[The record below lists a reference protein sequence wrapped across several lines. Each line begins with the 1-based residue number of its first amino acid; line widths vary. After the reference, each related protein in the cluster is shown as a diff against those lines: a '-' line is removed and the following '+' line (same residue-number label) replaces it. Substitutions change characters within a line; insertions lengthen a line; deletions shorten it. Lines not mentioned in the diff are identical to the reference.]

1 MKRMRIGYALLT
13 AGLLVAPLAAQDKPA
28 AASSESAAAA
38 AYRVQ
43 VVISEYDGA
52 NKVSSM
58 PYTIPVA
65 QMTGDGRARGSMRVG
80 TRVPVSTS
88 SKSGESAIQYMDVG
102 TNLDVL
108 VKRGDGERLAVEL
121 TLERSW
127 LYVRDQTK
135 EGKSEGRPWVPGDPA
150 PSLVPLNHQFRA
162 NVEFLLRDGRASE
175 TTVATD
181 PDTGHAMKVDVL
193 LTVLK

>member
-1 MKRMRIGYALLT
+1 MRTMRILFVLLSAALPALP
-13 AGLLVAPLAAQDKPA
+13 ALAQEKPA
-28 AASSESAAAA
+28 TASSESAAAG

-43 VVISEYDGA
+43 VVISEYEGA

-102 TNLDVL
+102 TNLDVQ
-108 VKRGDGERLAVEL
+108 VKRGDGERFAVEV

-127 LYVRDQTK
+127 LYVRETK
-135 EGKSEGRPWVPGDPA
+135 DGKAEGRPWVPGDPA

-162 NVEFLLRDGRASE
+162 NVAFLLRDGRAAE

-181 PDTGHAMKVDVL
+181 PDTGHVIKVDVL
-193 LTVLK
+193 LSALK